1 MAKVAV
7 TGSNGFVGGNI
18 ANMLLAAGHEVIG
31 LVRSQPV
38 SALPWR
44 PVVVDLS
51 NTQSLIEATGE
62 CAAIVHCGIAN
73 DFNKL
78 QENRAYAYDSFVGL
92 TQRVTHAANTNSAQI
107 IYISTGWVM
116 DGTGHLELESATG
129 NPVNF
134 YGVLKTLG

>member
-78 QENRAYAYDSFVGL
+78 QENRAYAFDSFV
-92 TQRVTHAANTNSAQI
+92 
-107 IYISTGWVM
+107 
-116 DGTGHLELESATG
+116 
-129 NPVNF
+129 
-134 YGVLKTLG
+134 